1 MKQSILSFIQKHQL
15 LQEGSKIIV
24 GVSGGSDSMALLH
37 FLKDLQEKWS
47 LEVIAL
53 TIDHQLRG
61 EDSTA
66 DQKFVKQWCLQSDLK
81 CIAHQVDVGE
91 YQRQYQVSEELAAR
105 RLRYDIYAAEM
116 KKQGADYIALGHH
129 GDDQVETLFMRLTR
143 VATSNAFE
151 GIPVKRSFANGQ
163 LIRPFLCVNKQMILH
178 YVKEN
183 EIPFR
188 EDQTNKDNRF
198 TRNYYR
204 NEIIPLLKKNNE
216 RLFVTAQRLS
226 ETLGEDEKYLAE
238 QARKMVEEVIE
249 RDTNS
254 TEISFVN
261 QAFIERPHALQRRAY
276 HLILNY
282 LYDTLPK
289 DLSHIHEE
297 KFFALIERQEGN
309 TYIDFPL
316 SLRVENSYGKI
327 HLYFSNQLPRQFAF
341 HLPLQVP
348 DRVELPDG
356 AQITS
361 ELVDAKT
368 DKISRNNII
377 IPIDSVALPLHIRTR
392 KPGDRMTWD
401 GLKGTKKLKDIWI
414 DAKIPAN
421 ERDKWPI
428 VTDDNDKIIWLI
440 GLRKAFGSNQFCQ
453 GGEQIKLS
461 YHKGT
466 I

>member
-15 LQEGSKIIV
+15 LKEGAKIIV

-37 FLKDLQEKWS
+37 FLKNLQEQWEI
-47 LEVIAL
+47 EVIAL
-53 TIDHQLRG
+53 TINHQLRG

-66 DQKFVKQWCLQSDLK
+66 DQKFVEQWCFHSDIR

-91 YQRQYQVSEELAAR
+91 YQRQYRVSEELAAR
-105 RLRYDIYAAEM
+105 RLRYEIYEAEM
-116 KKQGADYIALGHH
+116 RKQGADYLALGHH

-151 GIPVKRSFANGQ
+151 GIPVKRSFASGQ
-163 LIRPFLCVNKQMILH
+163 LIRPFLCVNKQLILN

-183 EIPFR
+183 EVPFR
-188 EDQTNKDNRF
+188 EDQTNKDNKY

-204 NEIIPLLKKNNE
+204 NEIIPLLTKNNE
-216 RLFVTAQRLS
+216 RLFITAQRLS
-226 ETLGEDEKYLAE
+226 ETLREDENYLAKE
-238 QARKMVEEVIE
+238 ANRMVEEVIIWDE
-249 RDTNS
+249 NFS
-254 TEISFVN
+254 KISFSN

-289 DLSHIHEE
+289 DLSYIHEE

-327 HLYFSNQLPRQFAF
+327 QLYFPNRHPRHSVF

-348 DRVELPDG
+348 DQVELPDG
-356 AQITS
+356 ARITS
-361 ELVDAKT
+361 EWIDAT
-368 DKISRNNII
+368 LDKNSRNNII

-414 DAKIPAN
+414 DAKIPTN
-421 ERDKWPI
+421 ERDTWPI
-428 VTDDNDKIIWLI
+428 VTDDNNTIIWLV
-440 GLRKAFGSNQFCQ
+440 GLKKAFGSNQFCQ
-453 GGEQIKLS
+453 SGEKIKLS
-461 YHKGT
+461 YHKGN